1 MRVNAAITPAP
12 SLAAGSH
19 TRPIPWPTL
28 PPSPPAPRPIRD
40 AQLFEVDGKKGGA
53 ICRDLVREFGNR
65 PWYYRN
71 SDGCGSRNCFTAGV
85 KVYGSAHWQFALQ
98 TILFATQRSPGGQ
111 RLPHTVALRLPKTS
125 SRTRFDWNCTL
136 QRSDELQLTLRAAAL
151 GIAPP
156 VHAAFPVTVFSE
168 KPRIVV
174 EHGYGYVFEDGWTE
188 FDRLLSELPQVHAS
202 AHELHRAREL
212 IEASV
217 VQLLTDVAQKA
228 DYFLLD
234 VKSINMVGRRV
245 SNATLEYEVRMVDFS
260 PEYVAE
266 ANLHANATSHACVF
280 FVNALLFLNQVM
292 GKYPRH
298 APMFCNLARMVER
311 AWRGMPL
318 GNGSFCALLDADTRR
333 VYEALPNWTDL
344 VRVPAG
350 RFQEM
355 LRFTFYRMLQQ
366 YGDRDLIMA
375 ADTVDPTRFIT
386 RYVRLLVARYASQA
400 ISTARRGRVEQ
411 STGGAAR

>member
-1 MRVNAAITPAP
+1 MPLSLWPTPPAP
-12 SLAAGSH
+12 
-19 TRPIPWPTL
+19 
-28 PPSPPAPRPIRD
+28 PPAPRPIRD
-40 AQLFEVDGKKGGA
+40 VRLFEVDGKKGDA

-65 PWYYRN
+65 PWYYVH
-71 SDGCGSRNCFTAGV
+71 SEGCGSRNCFTAGV

-111 RLPHTVALRLPKTS
+111 RLPHTVALRLPKRS
-125 SRTRFDWNCTL
+125 SRNRFDWNSTL

-156 VHAAFPVTVFSE
+156 VHAAFAAKVLSE
-168 KPRIVV
+168 KTRIVV

-188 FDRLLSELPQVHAS
+188 FDRLLSELPQVHAD
-202 AHELHRAREL
+202 AHELHRARGL

-217 VQLLTDVAQKA
+217 AQLLTDVAQKA
-228 DYFLLD
+228 GYFLLD
-234 VKSINMVGRRV
+234 VKNINMVGRRV
-245 SNATLEYEVRMVDFS
+245 SNATLEYEVRVIDFS

-266 ANLHANATSHACVF
+266 ANPHANETSRACVF
-280 FVNALLFLNQVM
+280 FVNALLFLNQVL
-292 GKYPRH
+292 GKYSDHVPTFR
-298 APMFCNLARMVER
+298 NLARMVER
-311 AWRGMPL
+311 AWHDMTL
-318 GNGSFCALLDADTRR
+318 SNGSFCTLLDADTGR

-366 YGDRDLIMA
+366 YGDRDLIIA

-386 RYVRLLVARYASQA
+386 RYVRLLVARYAP
-400 ISTARRGRVEQ
+400 RRRVQ
-411 STGGAAR
+411 